1 MAENAESAASLIQ
14 VEVAPGELLDKWS
27 ILRIKSERIADPKKL
42 ASIRAEFAVV
52 DATRRKHIPATPGL
66 DALLG
71 ELKEVNERLWDIENA
86 IRACEKRQ
94 DFGSE
99 FARPLGLPDQRSA
112 RGSQAADQRSLGRK
126 IPRRKG
132 LSLRR

>member
-99 FARPLGLPDQRSA
+99 FVQLARSVYQTNDRRAAVKRQINDLLGAKFREEKDYH
-112 RGSQAADQRSLGRK
+112 
-126 IPRRKG
+126 
-132 LSLRR
+132 

>member
-99 FARPLGLPDQRSA
+99 FVQLARSVYQTNDRRAAVKRQINDLLGAKFHEEKDYH
-112 RGSQAADQRSLGRK
+112 
-126 IPRRKG
+126 
-132 LSLRR
+132 